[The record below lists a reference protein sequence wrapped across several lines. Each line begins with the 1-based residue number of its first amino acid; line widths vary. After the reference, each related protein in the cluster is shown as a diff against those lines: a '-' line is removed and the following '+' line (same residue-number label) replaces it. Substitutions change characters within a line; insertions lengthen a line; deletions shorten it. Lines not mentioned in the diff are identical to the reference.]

1 MESTGSPPAEP
12 VNRFTLA
19 GKIVIVA
26 MDKNPETL
34 EWIKRGVISVTVAQ
48 KPYTMSFYGLKSLDD
63 LHHNFKDWQSV
74 PDSPLPTGVDTGTTV
89 VDRKNLTAFQA
100 AGAALANPL

>member
-1 MESTGSPPAEP
+1 
-12 VNRFTLA
+12 VNRFNLA

-34 EWIKRGVISVTVAQ
+34 EWIKRRVISATVAQ
-48 KPYTMSFYGLKSLDD
+48 KPYTMTFYGLKSLDD
-63 LHHNFKDWQSV
+63 LHHNFMDWQTV

-89 VDRKNLTAFQA
+89 VNRKNLTAFQA
-100 AGAALANPL
+100 AGAARANPL